1 MSQMTWRT
9 EEELMHRVK
18 CSAERRGVSLN
29 EYVTRVMRAAT
40 DPDLESDEAQAV
52 RAKLAQAG
60 LLDVS
65 GAPRSRPSREA
76 VEKARRA
83 AAGGTPLE
91 DLVAEG
97 RDERFR

>member
-1 MSQMTWRT
+1 MTWRT
-9 EEELMHRVK
+9 EEELMRKAK
-18 CSAERRGVSLN
+18 CSAERLGVSLN
-29 EYVTRVMRAAT
+29 EYVTRLVRAAN
-40 DPDLESDEAQAV
+40 DPDLEDDETRAV

-83 AAGGTPLE
+83 AGAGTPLE

-97 RDERFR
+97 RE